1 LVNEILEARAAL
13 QIQKPVHE
21 VFEAIVDPAKMSR
34 YFISKS
40 SGRMEEGKRLTWK
53 YPEYD
58 TEFIIQVGKI
68 KRDKYVSWSHWDADG
83 REFLNEI
90 NLSPGYGDS
99 TIVKINAKGWENS
112 EAGIKWLIGNTEGW
126 AYFLACLKAYLE
138 YGINLRKGAFDY
150 RKH

>member
-1 LVNEILEARAAL
+1 MVNEILEARVAL

-68 KRDKYVSWSHWDADG
+68 KRDKY
-83 REFLNEI
+83 
-90 NLSPGYGDS
+90 Y
-99 TIVKINAKGWENS
+99 
-112 EAGIKWLIGNTEGW
+112 
-126 AYFLACLKAYLE
+126 
-138 YGINLRKGAFDY
+138 
-150 RKH
+150 